1 MRKALLLAAVAML
14 PGATAAPAPSPKA
27 PGPQATVIAGGTIYD
42 GSSTTPVTGD
52 VVVIGD
58 KIVSVGPGAGKKYP
72 GAKRIDAKGLVIAPG
87 FIDPHTHS
95 DALIW
100 GKTPQERLVEPWLTQ
115 GVTTIFTGVD
125 GYGQGAGTVKA
136 LLDHAD
142 TGGIGPNVATFV
154 GFGAVRVKVLK
165 NDDRE
170 PTPAELDQ
178 MKTITAQGMC
188 DGAFGLSSGLFY
200 APQSFSKTPE
210 VIALAGEAAKRGG
223 IYDTHQRDESSY
235 SIGLMNSVA
244 EAIEIGRAAGLPV
257 HFAHIKALGADVHG
271 KAGEIVAAVEA
282 ARAKGQNVT
291 ADQYPYEASGSG
303 LVASLVPRWAQ
314 DGGAAALVKRLET
327 PADRARIVAEMAPN
341 LVRRGGP
348 NAVLLRGAGQPWAGK
363 RLDVVAADW
372 KVDPVE
378 AAVRIILADGG
389 RGSPIVSFNMIEPD
403 IKLLMQQ
410 PWVMTGSDGSAGHP
424 RMYGTFPTKYAKY
437 VVAEK
442 AIDIVTFIN
451 SSTGRTADFYKL
463 DRRGH
468 LKAGYFADI
477 VVFDPKTYRPRA
489 TYLEPEL
496 TSEGVR
502 TLIVNGTAV
511 IEGGKLT
518 GTAGGKAIRHRATAG
533 TCPR

>member
-1 MRKALLLAAVAML
+1 MRKALLLLAAAAVL
-14 PGATAAPAPSPKA
+14 PGAAAAPAPA
-27 PGPQATVIAGGTIYD
+27 PHATVIAGGTIYD

-58 KIVSVGPGAGKKYP
+58 AIVAVGSGAGKAYP
-72 GAKRIDAKGLVIAPG
+72 GARVIDAKGLVVAPG

-95 DALIW
+95 DAFVW
-100 GKTPQERLVEPWLTQ
+100 GKTPEERLVEPWLMQ

-125 GYGQGAGTVKA
+125 GYGQGEGTVKA

-142 TGGIGPNVATFV
+142 GGGIGPNVATFV

-165 NDDRE
+165 NDDRA
-170 PTPAELDQ
+170 PTPVEIDQ
-178 MKTITAQGMC
+178 MKALTAQGMC
-188 DGAFGLSSGLFY
+188 EGAFGLSSGLFY

-210 VIALAGEAAKRGG
+210 VVALAREAAARGG

-235 SIGLMNSVA
+235 TIGLMNSVA
-244 EAIEIGRAAGLPV
+244 EAIEIGRTAGLPV

-291 ADQYPYEASGSG
+291 ADQYPYEASGSS

-314 DGGAAALVKRLET
+314 DGGAPALVKRLET

-341 LVRRGGP
+341 LVRRGGA

-363 RLDVVAADW
+363 RLDVVAAGW

-378 AAVRIILADGG
+378 AAVRIILADQG

-442 AIDIVTFIN
+442 TIDLATFIN

-468 LKAGYFADI
+468 LKKGYFADI

-489 TYLEPEL
+489 TYLEPAL
-496 TSEGVR
+496 TAEGVR
-502 TLIVNGTAV
+502 TLIINGTAV
-511 IEGGKLT
+511 VEGGKLT
-518 GTAGGKAIRHRATAG
+518 GKAGGKALRHRAPAG
-533 TCPR
+533 SCTS

>member
-1 MRKALLLAAVAML
+1 MRKALLLLAAAAVL
-14 PGATAAPAPSPKA
+14 PGAAAAPAPA
-27 PGPQATVIAGGTIYD
+27 PQATVIAGGTIYD
-42 GSSTTPVTGD
+42 GSSATPVTGD

-58 KIVSVGPGAGKKYP
+58 AIVAVGPGAGRKYP
-72 GAKRIDAKGLVIAPG
+72 GAKVIDAKGLVVAPG

-95 DALIW
+95 DTFIW
-100 GKTPQERLVEPWLTQ
+100 GKTPQERLVEPWLMQ

-125 GYGQGAGTVKA
+125 GYGQGSGTVKA
-136 LLDHAD
+136 LLDHVD
-142 TGGIGPNVATFV
+142 TAKVGPNVATFV

-165 NDDRE
+165 NDDRA
-170 PTPAELDQ
+170 PAPAELDQ
-178 MKTITAQGMC
+178 MKALTAQGMC
-188 DGAFGLSSGLFY
+188 EGAFGLSTGLFY

-210 VIALAGEAAKRGG
+210 VIALAQEAAKRGG

-282 ARAKGQNVT
+282 ARASGQNVT
-291 ADQYPYEASGSG
+291 ADQYPYEASGSS

-314 DGGAAALVKRLET
+314 DGGAPALVKRFGT

-341 LVRRGGP
+341 LVRRGGA
-348 NAVLLRGAGQPWAGK
+348 NAVLLRGEGQPWAGK
-363 RLDVVAADW
+363 RLDVVAGEW
-372 KVDPVE
+372 KVDPIE
-378 AAVRIILADGG
+378 AAIRIILADQG

-403 IKLLMQQ
+403 IKLLMRQ

-442 AIDIVTFIN
+442 TIDLATFIN

-468 LKAGYFADI
+468 LKKGYFADI

-489 TYLEPEL
+489 TYLEPAL
-496 TSEGVR
+496 TAEGVR
-502 TLIVNGTAV
+502 SLIVNGTPV
-511 IEGGKLT
+511 IEGGELSGK
-518 GTAGGKAIRHRATAG
+518 AGGKAIRHRPPAG
-533 TCPR
+533 SCAG

>member
-1 MRKALLLAAVAML
+1 MRKVLLLAAAAML
-14 PGATAAPAPSPKA
+14 PGGTAAPASA
-27 PGPQATVIAGGTIYD
+27 PQATVIAGGIIYD

-72 GAKRIDAKGLVIAPG
+72 GAKRIDAKGLIVAPG

-100 GKTPQERLVEPWLTQ
+100 GKTPQERLVAPWLTQ

-142 TGGIGPNVATFV
+142 GSGIGPNVATFV

-170 PTPAELDQ
+170 PTAAELDQ
-178 MKTITAQGMC
+178 MEVLTAQGMC
-188 DGAFGLSSGLFY
+188 EGAFGLSSGLFY

-210 VIALAGEAAKRGG
+210 VIALAREAAKRGG

-271 KAGEIVAAVEA
+271 KAGEIVSAVEA
-282 ARAKGQNVT
+282 ARARGQNVT

-303 LVASLVPRWAQ
+303 LVAALVPRWAQ
-314 DGGAAALVKRLET
+314 DGGAAALVRRLET
-327 PADRARIVAEMAPN
+327 PAERARIVAEMAPN

-348 NAVLLRGAGQPWAGK
+348 NAVLLRGEGQLWAGK

-378 AAVRIILADGG
+378 AAVRIILADKG
-389 RGSPIVSFNMIEPD
+389 RGSPIVSFNMVEPD
-403 IKLLMQQ
+403 IKLLMKQ
-410 PWVMTGSDGSAGHP
+410 PWVMTGSDGSSGHP

-442 AIDIVTFIN
+442 TIDIATFIN

-468 LKAGYFADI
+468 LKPGYFADI
-477 VVFDPKTYRPRA
+477 VVFDPATYRPRA
-489 TYLEPEL
+489 TYLEPAL

-511 IEGGKLT
+511 IADGQLT
-518 GTAGGKAIRHRATAG
+518 GKAGGKAIRHRATAG
-533 TCPR
+533 TCPS

>member
-1 MRKALLLAAVAML
+1 MRKLLLLAATAALL
-14 PGATAAPAPSPKA
+14 PGAAPAPA
-27 PGPQATVIAGGTIYD
+27 AGPETVVIAGGTIYD
-42 GSSTTPVTGD
+42 GSSTRPVTGD
-52 VVVIGD
+52 VVIAGD
-58 KIVSVGPGAGKKYP
+58 KIVAIGAGAGSKYP
-72 GAKRIDAKGLVIAPG
+72 GARVIDAKGLVVAPG

-100 GKTPQERLVEPWLTQ
+100 GKTPEERLVVPWLTQ

-125 GYGQGAGTVKA
+125 GYGQGTGTVKA
-136 LLDHAD
+136 LLDHVD
-142 TGGIGPNVATFV
+142 TGGVGPNVATFV

-165 NDDRE
+165 NDDRV
-170 PTPAELDQ
+170 PTPTELAQ
-178 MKTITAQGMC
+178 MKALTAQGMC
-188 DGAFGLSSGLFY
+188 EGAFGLSSGLFY
-200 APQSFSKTPE
+200 APQSFSKTAE
-210 VIALAGEAAKRGG
+210 VIEVAREAASRGG

-235 SIGLMNSVA
+235 SIGLLNSVG
-244 EAIEIGRAAGLPV
+244 EAIEIGRVAGLPV
-257 HFAHIKALGADVHG
+257 HFAHIKALGVDVHG

-291 ADQYPYEASGSG
+291 ADQYPYEASGSS

-327 PADRARIVAEMAPN
+327 PAERARIVAEMQTN
-341 LVRRGGP
+341 LVRRGGA
-348 NAVLLRGAGQPWAGK
+348 NAVLLRDPGQPWGAR
-363 RLDVVAADW
+363 RLDAVAAEW

-378 AAVRIILADGG
+378 AAIRIILANKGG
-389 RGSPIVSFNMIEPD
+389 GSSIVSFNMIEPD

-442 AIDIVTFIN
+442 TIDLATFIN

-468 LKAGYFADI
+468 LKTGHFADI
-477 VVFDPKTYRPRA
+477 VVFDPNAYRPRA
-489 TYLEPEL
+489 TYIEPTL

-502 TLIVNGTAV
+502 TLMVNGALV
-511 IEGGKLT
+511 IDGGKLT
-518 GTAGGKAIRHRATAG
+518 GKGGGKAIRHRTPAG
-533 TCPR
+533 SCSG

>member
-1 MRKALLLAAVAML
+1 MRKAVLLSAMAML
-14 PGATAAPAPSPKA
+14 PGAMAAPAPA
-27 PGPQATVIAGGTIYD
+27 PQATVIAGGTIYD
-42 GSSTTPVTGD
+42 GSSAKPVTGD

-58 KIVSVGPGAGKKYP
+58 AIVAVGQGAGKRYP
-72 GAKRIDAKGLVIAPG
+72 GAKVIDAKGMVVAPG
-87 FIDPHTHS
+87 FIDPHTHA
-95 DALIW
+95 DAFIW
-100 GKTPQERLVEPWLTQ
+100 GKTPQERLVEPWLMQ
-115 GVTTIFTGVD
+115 GVTTIFSGVD
-125 GYGQGAGTVKA
+125 GYGQGPGTVKA
-136 LLDHAD
+136 LFDHVD
-142 TGGIGPNVATFV
+142 GGNVGLNVATFV

-178 MKTITAQGMC
+178 MKALTAQGMC
-188 DGAFGLSSGLFY
+188 EGAFGLSSGLFY

-210 VIALAGEAAKRGG
+210 VIALAREAAKRGG

-244 EAIEIGRAAGLPV
+244 EAIEIGRSAGLPV

-282 ARAKGQNVT
+282 ARARGQNVT
-291 ADQYPYEASGSG
+291 ADQYPYEASGSS

-348 NAVLLRGAGQPWAGK
+348 NAVLLHGTAQPWAGK
-363 RLDVVAADW
+363 RLDVVAAEW
-372 KVDPVE
+372 KIDPVE
-378 AAVRIILADGG
+378 AAVRIILADQG

-410 PWVMTGSDGSAGHP
+410 PWVMTGSDGSSGHP

-442 AIDIVTFIN
+442 TIDLATFIN

-468 LKAGYFADI
+468 LKQGYFADI

-489 TYLEPEL
+489 TYLEPAL
-496 TSEGVR
+496 TAEGVR

-511 IEGGKLT
+511 VEGGKLT
-518 GTAGGKAIRHRATAG
+518 GKAGGKALRHRAPAG
-533 TCPR
+533 SCPG

>member
-1 MRKALLLAAVAML
+1 MHKALLLAAVAAL
-14 PGATAAPAPSPKA
+14 PGATAAPASA
-27 PGPQATVIAGGTIYD
+27 PQATVIAGGTIYD
-42 GSSTTPVTGD
+42 GSSATPVTGD
-52 VVVIGD
+52 VVVVGD
-58 KIVSVGPGAGKKYP
+58 RIVSVGPGAGKKYP
-72 GAKRIDAKGLVIAPG
+72 GAKRIDARGLVVSPG
-87 FIDPHTHS
+87 FIDPHTHA

-100 GKTPQERLVEPWLTQ
+100 GKTAQERLVTPWLTQ

-125 GYGQGAGTVKA
+125 GYGQGTGTVKA

-142 TGGIGPNVATFV
+142 TGGIGPNIATFV

-170 PTPAELDQ
+170 PTAAELDQ
-178 MKTITAQGMC
+178 MKAITAQGMC

-210 VIALAGEAAKRGG
+210 VIALAREAAKRGG

-282 ARAKGQNVT
+282 ARVKGQNVT
-291 ADQYPYEASGSG
+291 ADQYPYEASGSS

-314 DGGAAALVKRLET
+314 DGGAMALVKRLET
-327 PADRARIVAEMAPN
+327 PAERARIVAEMAPN

-348 NAVLLRGAGQPWAGK
+348 NAVLLRGEGQPWAGK
-363 RLDVVAADW
+363 RLEAVAADW
-372 KVDPVE
+372 KVDPIE
-378 AAVRIILADGG
+378 AAVRIILADKG
-389 RGSPIVSFNMIEPD
+389 RGSPIVSFNMVEPD

-424 RMYGTFPTKYAKY
+424 RMFGTFPTKYAKY
-437 VVAEK
+437 VVTEK
-442 AIDIVTFIN
+442 TIDLATFIN
-451 SSTGRTADFYKL
+451 ASTGRTADFYKL

-511 IEGGKLT
+511 IADGQLT
-518 GTAGGKAIRHRATAG
+518 GKAGGKAIRHRATLG

>member
-1 MRKALLLAAVAML
+1 MRKALLLSAMAVL
-14 PGATAAPAPSPKA
+14 PGAMAAPAPVPE
-27 PGPQATVIAGGTIYD
+27 PTGPQATVIAGGTLYD
-42 GSSTTPVTGD
+42 GSSARPVLGD

-58 KIVSVGPGAGKKYP
+58 AIVAVGPGAGKRYP
-72 GAKRIDAKGLVIAPG
+72 GAKVIDAKGMVVAPG
-87 FIDPHTHS
+87 FIDPHTHA
-95 DALIW
+95 DAFIW
-100 GKTPQERLVEPWLTQ
+100 GKTPQERLVEPWLMQ
-115 GVTTIFTGVD
+115 GVTTIFSGVD
-125 GYGQGAGTVKA
+125 GYGQGPGTAKA
-136 LLDHAD
+136 LLDHVD
-142 TGGIGPNVATFV
+142 GSGVGLNVATFV

-170 PTPAELDQ
+170 PTAAELDE
-178 MKTITAQGMC
+178 MKALTAQGMC
-188 DGAFGLSSGLFY
+188 EGAFGLSSGLFY

-210 VIALAGEAAKRGG
+210 VIALAREAATRGG

-291 ADQYPYEASGSG
+291 ADQYPYEASGSS

-314 DGGAAALVKRLET
+314 DGGATALVRRLET
-327 PADRARIVAEMAPN
+327 PAERARIVAEMAPN

-348 NAVLLRGAGQPWAGK
+348 NAVLLRGEGQPWAGK
-363 RLDVVAADW
+363 RLDTVAADW
-372 KVDPVE
+372 KVDPIE
-378 AAVRIILADGG
+378 AAVRIILADQG
-389 RGSPIVSFNMIEPD
+389 RGSPIVSFNMVESD

-410 PWVMTGSDGSAGHP
+410 PWVMTGSDGSSGHP

-437 VVAEK
+437 VIAEK
-442 AIDIVTFIN
+442 TIDLATFIN
-451 SSTGRTADFYKL
+451 SSTGRAADFYKL
-463 DRRGH
+463 DRRGY
-468 LKAGYFADI
+468 LKKGYFADI

-489 TYLEPEL
+489 TYLEPAL
-496 TSEGVR
+496 TAEGVR

-511 IEGGKLT
+511 VEGGKLT
-518 GTAGGKAIRHRATAG
+518 GKAGGKAIRHRAIPG

>member
-1 MRKALLLAAVAML
+1 MRKALLLTAMAML
-14 PGATAAPAPSPKA
+14 PGAMAAPAPA
-27 PGPQATVIAGGTIYD
+27 PQATVIAGGTLYD
-42 GSSTTPVTGD
+42 GSSAKPVTGD

-58 KIVSVGPGAGKKYP
+58 AIVAVGPGAGKRYP
-72 GAKRIDAKGLVIAPG
+72 GAKVIDAKGMVVAPG
-87 FIDPHTHS
+87 FIDPHTHA
-95 DALIW
+95 DAFIW
-100 GKTPQERLVEPWLTQ
+100 GKTPQERLVEPWLMQ
-115 GVTTIFTGVD
+115 GVTTIFSGVD
-125 GYGQGAGTVKA
+125 GYGQGPGTVKA
-136 LLDHAD
+136 L
-142 TGGIGPNVATFV
+142 
-154 GFGAVRVKVLK
+154 
-165 NDDRE
+165 
-170 PTPAELDQ
+170 
-178 MKTITAQGMC
+178 TAQGMC
-188 DGAFGLSSGLFY
+188 EGAFGLSSGLFY

-210 VIALAGEAAKRGG
+210 VIALAREAAKRGG

-291 ADQYPYEASGSG
+291 ADQYPYEASGSS

-348 NAVLLRGAGQPWAGK
+348 NAVLLHGTAQPWAGK

-372 KVDPVE
+372 KIDPVE
-378 AAVRIILADGG
+378 AAVRIILADQG

-410 PWVMTGSDGSAGHP
+410 PWVMTGSDGSSGHP

-442 AIDIVTFIN
+442 TIDLATFIN

-468 LKAGYFADI
+468 LKKGYFADI

-489 TYLEPEL
+489 TYLEPAL
-496 TSEGVR
+496 TAEGVR

-511 IEGGKLT
+511 VEGGKLT
-518 GTAGGKAIRHRATAG
+518 GKAGGKAIRHRAAAG

>member
-1 MRKALLLAAVAML
+1 MRKALLLAAVAAL
-14 PGATAAPAPSPKA
+14 PGATAAPASA
-27 PGPQATVIAGGTIYD
+27 PQAIVIAGGTIYD

-52 VVVIGD
+52 VVIIGD
-58 KIVSVGPGAGKKYP
+58 KIISVGPGAGKKYP
-72 GAKRIDAKGLVIAPG
+72 GAKRVDAKGLIVSPG
-87 FIDPHTHS
+87 FIDPHTHA

-142 TGGIGPNVATFV
+142 TGGVGPNIATFV

-170 PTPAELDQ
+170 PTAAELGQ
-178 MKTITAQGMC
+178 MKSITAQGMC
-188 DGAFGLSSGLFY
+188 EGAFGLSSGLFY
-200 APQSFSKTPE
+200 APQSFSKTAE
-210 VIALAGEAAKRGG
+210 VIALAREAAKRGG

-235 SIGLMNSVA
+235 SIGLLKSVA
-244 EAIEIGRAAGLPV
+244 EAIEIGRAAELPV

-291 ADQYPYEASGSG
+291 ADQYPYEASGSS

-327 PADRARIVAEMAPN
+327 PADRARIVAEMKPN

-348 NAVLLRGAGQPWAGK
+348 NAVLLHGTAQPWAGK
-363 RLDVVAADW
+363 RLDVVAAEW
-372 KVDPVE
+372 KLDPVE
-378 AAVRIILADGG
+378 AAIRIILADQG

-410 PWVMTGSDGSAGHP
+410 PWVMTGSDGSSGHP

-437 VVAEK
+437 VIAEK
-442 AIDIVTFIN
+442 TIDLATFIN

-468 LKAGYFADI
+468 LKPGYFADI
-477 VVFDPKTYRPRA
+477 VVFDPRSYRPRA
-489 TYLEPEL
+489 TYLEPAV
-496 TSEGVR
+496 TAEGVR
-502 TLIVNGTAV
+502 TLLVNGTAV
-511 IEGGKLT
+511 IADGQLT
-518 GTAGGKAIRHRATAG
+518 GKAGGRAIRQRSTAG
-533 TCPR
+533 TCRR

>member
-1 MRKALLLAAVAML
+1 MRTQLLLAAAALV
-14 PGATAAPAPSPKA
+14 PGATSAQTPTADT
-27 PGPQATVIAGGTIYD
+27 TVIAGGTIYD
-42 GSSTTPVTGD
+42 GSSTAPVTGD

-58 KIVSVGPGAGKKYP
+58 RIVTVGPGAGKAYP
-72 GAKRIDAKGLVIAPG
+72 QAKRIDAAGLVVAPG

-100 GKTPQERLVEPWLTQ
+100 GKTPQERLVTPWLTQ

-136 LLDHAD
+136 LLDHVDAN
-142 TGGIGPNVATFV
+142 GIGPNVATFV

-165 NDDRE
+165 NDDR
-170 PTPAELDQ
+170 PPSAAELDQ
-178 MKTITAQGMC
+178 MKALTAQGMC
-188 DGAFGLSSGLFY
+188 EGAFGLSSGLFY

-210 VIALAGEAAKRGG
+210 VIEVAREAAKRGG

-235 SIGLMNSVA
+235 SIGLLNSVA
-244 EAIEIGRAAGLPV
+244 EAIEIGRTAGLPV

-282 ARAKGQNVT
+282 ARASGLSVT
-291 ADQYPYEASGSG
+291 ADQYPYEASGSS

-327 PADRARIVAEMAPN
+327 PADRARIVAEMQPN
-341 LVRRGGP
+341 LVRRGGA
-348 NAVLLRGAGQPWAGK
+348 NAVLLRDTGQPWAGK
-363 RLDVVAADW
+363 RLDVVAAEW

-378 AAVRIILADGG
+378 AAIRIILANKGG
-389 RGSPIVSFNMIEPD
+389 GSPIVSFNMIEPD

-442 AIDIVTFIN
+442 TIDLATFIN

-468 LKAGYFADI
+468 LKPGYFADI
-477 VVFDPKTYRPRA
+477 VLFDPKAYRPRA
-489 TYLEPEL
+489 TYLEPAL
-496 TSEGVR
+496 PSEGVR
-502 TLIVNGTAV
+502 TLLVNGTAV
-511 IEGGKLT
+511 IDGGKVT
-518 GTAGGKAIRHRATAG
+518 GRAGGKAIRHRPPAG
-533 TCPR
+533 SCAG